1 MSFVSALLS
10 CLRSAPLGSWRLRTG
25 AHRVLPLIFAFATLF
40 GFSRSADAAV
50 PMCSSDGRSIA
61 APPIMVP
68 GRNLVLEA
76 PRPCPPPPGSLLV
89 RALPNDPGGQPT
101 VPLESPLRVVPVFAS
116 APPRPHAGRTLIEYT
131 ARPAGSPATDGI
143 YRPPRA

>member
-1 MSFVSALLS
+1 
-10 CLRSAPLGSWRLRTG
+10 
-25 AHRVLPLIFAFATLF
+25 VLPLIFAFATLL
-40 GFSRSADAAV
+40 GLSRSAHAAV

-76 PRPCPPPPGSLLV
+76 PPTCPPTSGTLLV

-101 VPLESPLRVVPVFAS
+101 IPLESPLRVIPVFAR
-116 APPRPHAGRTLIEYT
+116 ALPRPHAGRMLIEFT
-131 ARPAGSPATDGI
+131 TLPAGSPATDGI
-143 YRPPRA
+143 YRPPRL